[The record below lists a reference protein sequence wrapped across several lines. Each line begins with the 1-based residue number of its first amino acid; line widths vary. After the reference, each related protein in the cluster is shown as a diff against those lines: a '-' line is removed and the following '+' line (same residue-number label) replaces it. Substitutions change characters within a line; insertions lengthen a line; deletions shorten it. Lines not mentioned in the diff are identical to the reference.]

1 MSIQEAQ
8 SERYVQLTTDVSP
21 AQANQI
27 LVESA
32 STAFEGLPN
41 AVPSFKTGEGST
53 RSFAAEYALI
63 DGNIIIHFFLPVHA
77 KAESFNKQPMEA
89 REQWMAYWLKRFPVH
104 LDRIARSYFE
114 AEVPRLKAKYTE
126 EVASWWFKADS
137 YGHLLNVDKFVAG
150 FFEQLDASL
159 QRPDEST

>member
-21 AQANQI
+21 AQASQI
-27 LVESA
+27 LVASA
-32 STAFEGLPN
+32 STAFEGLPD
-41 AVPSFKTGEGST
+41 AVPAFKTGEGST

-77 KAESFNKQPMEA
+77 KAGSFDKQPMEV
-89 REQWMAYWLKRFPVH
+89 REKWMAYWLQRFPIH

-114 AEVPRLKAKYTE
+114 AEAPRLKAKYTE
-126 EVASWWFKADS
+126 EVASWWFKADN
-137 YGHLLNVDKFVAG
+137 YGHLLSIDLFVAG
-150 FFEQLDASL
+150 FFSQLDASL
-159 QRPDEST
+159 QRPDGST